1 MNFFIFKMLQQV
13 NKKIFD
19 NISKAHVS
27 LRADPGWSV
36 RGGIEAKIGRKWS
49 NFARF
54 WPILEGTAPP
64 SSLLDPPLS
73 LTV

>member
-27 LRADPGWSV
+27 LSGSV
-36 RGGIEAKIGRKWS
+36 RGGIEAQIGRKWS